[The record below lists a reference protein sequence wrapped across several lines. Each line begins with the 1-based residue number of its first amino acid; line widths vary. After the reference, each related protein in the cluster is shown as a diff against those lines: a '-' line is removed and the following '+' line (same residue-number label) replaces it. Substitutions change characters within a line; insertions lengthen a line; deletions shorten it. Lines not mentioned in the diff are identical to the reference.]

1 MITDRTLLFHR
12 LAHAWVL
19 LAMAL
24 QLPDAD
30 VLWTNEAGR
39 SVLTGTWAAGLLDPY
54 HHLPAGGVYLGN
66 GLLAMLAVGGL
77 FARPIWWRS
86 AILWW
91 LFVAWMN
98 AAWPTSTGGHQ
109 LMANLLFWNIGLA
122 LPDRSRFLLARTTA
136 FHIVRFQLLLA
147 YLATTLHKLQGHAW
161 LDGSALSQVASD
173 PAWSLGWLAG
183 LPVLA
188 RVFTWATLAF
198 QALFPLA
205 VWWPFTRSLFLAG
218 GVVFHVSTGMLL
230 GIPEM
235 GAAFLVA
242 YALWLPEGTARTI
255 LEAPRAAVRRLSP
268 TS

>member
-1 MITDRTLLFHR
+1 MIADRVLLFHR

-19 LAMAL
+19 LALAL

-30 VLWTNEAGR
+30 VLWTYAAGH
-39 SVLTGTWAAGLLDPY
+39 SVLAGTWAAGLLDPY
-54 HHLPAGGVYLGN
+54 HVLPAVSVYLGN
-66 GLLAMLAVGGL
+66 GLLAMLAVWGL
-77 FARPIWWRS
+77 SGRPNWWRS
-86 AILWW
+86 AIIWW
-91 LFVAWMN
+91 LYVAWMN

-122 LPDRSRFLLARTTA
+122 LPDRSRFLLPRTTA

-147 YLATTLHKLQGHAW
+147 YAATTLHKLQGHAW
-161 LDGSALSQVASD
+161 PDGSALSLVASD
-173 PAWSLGWLAG
+173 PAWSLGWLAR
-183 LPVLA
+183 LPGLA
-188 RVFTWATLAF
+188 RVFTGATLAF

-205 VWWPFTRSLFLAG
+205 VWWPFTRGMFLAG
-218 GVVFHVSTGMLL
+218 GAVFHVATGILL

-242 YALWLPEGTARTI
+242 YALWLPGATARTI

-268 TS
+268 AS